1 MTAIQETTKM
11 TQQRY
16 TIDKSILAN
25 YNSYTYEIVVTR
37 HNTINNSDRVLNI
50 PHLHLHSESTTITLY
65 SYIHT
70 FKTQSITRLLSTV
83 IETTT
88 FTTQN

>member
-1 MTAIQETTKM
+1 MTAIQEKTKM

-16 TIDKSILAN
+16 TIGKTILAN

-37 HNTINNSDRVLNI
+37 HNTINNSDGVLDI
-50 PHLHLHSESTTITLY
+50 PHLHIHSESTITLY

-70 FKTQSITRLLSTV
+70 FKTKSITRLLSTV

>member
-16 TIDKSILAN
+16 TIDKTILAN

-37 HNTINNSDRVLNI
+37 HNTNNNSDGDLDI
-50 PHLHLHSESTTITLY
+50 PHLHIHSESTITLY
-65 SYIHT
+65 LYIHT